1 MEDAT
6 GTQNSGH
13 LGQDTIWILHVFEH
27 IEDPYEVELA
37 IPEGQLLRSCQS
49 KMDAF
54 GAPSYQCESGFAQV
68 ATEHLKIRPLPFYRL
83 RDRTGTATH
92 V

>member
-1 MEDAT
+1 MHHPAWSY
-6 GTQNSGH
+6 NSGH
-13 LGQDTIWILHVFEH
+13 LAQETIGKLHVFEH

-68 ATEHLKIRPLPFYRL
+68 ATEHLKIRPLPSYRL